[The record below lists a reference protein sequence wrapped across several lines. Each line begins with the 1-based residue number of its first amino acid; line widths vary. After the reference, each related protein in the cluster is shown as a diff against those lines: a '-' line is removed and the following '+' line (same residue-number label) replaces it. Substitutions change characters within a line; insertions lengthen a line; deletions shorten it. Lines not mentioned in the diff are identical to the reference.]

1 MEMNEIYSDINSVK
15 LIINKLDETND
26 ESLVGQ
32 MIYAIGAYNNLLYKD
47 LPFRSPI
54 IINRNLLPLS
64 IDRYKFWTQ
73 KYIIGEFVKNRKILN
88 YQEEGALSYTLYN
101 DLNDEEWSYI
111 KDEKNFDNLNG
122 FIRNNPKFIDNEN
135 DIPIPIQKILIRQL
149 MFKEKEKAELYN
161 ILQSYKSK
169 PVIAKPIMILIF
181 AAIIYLLYR
190 YIF

>member
-1 MEMNEIYSDINSVK
+1 MDINEIYNDINSIR
-15 LIINKLDETND
+15 LIINQIDETND
-26 ESLVGQ
+26 EILTGQ

-64 IDRYKFWTQ
+64 INRYKFWTQ
-73 KYIIGEFVKNRKILN
+73 KYIIGEFVKNRKILK

-122 FIRNNPKFIDNEN
+122 FIINNPKFINNEN
-135 DIPIPIQKILIRQL
+135 EIPIPIQKILIRQL

-169 PVIAKPIMILIF
+169 TNFYKPVVILIF
-181 AAIIYLLYR
+181 LVVVYLILKK
-190 YIF
+190 IF